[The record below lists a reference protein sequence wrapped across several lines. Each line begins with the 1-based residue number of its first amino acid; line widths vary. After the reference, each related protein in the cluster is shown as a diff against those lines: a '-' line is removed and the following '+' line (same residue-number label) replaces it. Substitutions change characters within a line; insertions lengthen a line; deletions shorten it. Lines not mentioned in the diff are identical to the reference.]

1 MPGSMIRIGV
11 LAAGVLAACD
21 LPTALPRVESRF
33 VVPGE
38 TTTLG
43 VDELLPRGITSIGG
57 SFRVT
62 LDPQAVGP
70 RTLGQLCGTP
80 CAGLEGQR
88 VPKPA
93 FTATIPVRIP
103 FPDELAS
110 ATLASGR
117 VTVTLHHDFGFDP
130 LHPSGR
136 QEDGRIAITLRSG
149 GRTVGSATLT
159 GPFPSGTART
169 TTIPLAPGAVSG
181 ALDAELVL
189 VSPAGGQ
196 ASEHWVTVRNQA
208 ALSGRVSPE
217 PIEVSEVRIAVR
229 NRTVAA
235 EGAVLDLSGVDAALA
250 ERVRSGA
257 IVVDLDNPF
266 ALSGPL
272 TLRLSS
278 PAGTLTRTVQ
288 LAPGETRQRIE
299 FTGAELRSLLGREVT
314 VALSGTVDAPEPVAV
329 RPGQAVTIATQLELV
344 VELGPGG

>member
-1 MPGSMIRIGV
+1 MRRSMVRLGV
-11 LAAGVLAACD
+11 LAAGGLAACD
-21 LPTALPRVESRF
+21 IPTALPRVESRF

-38 TTTLG
+38 TTTLA
-43 VDELLPRGITSIGG
+43 VDELLPASITSTGG

-62 LDPQAVGP
+62 LDPRAVGP
-70 RTLGQLCGTP
+70 RTLGQLCGAP

-93 FTATIPVRIP
+93 FTDTIPVRIP

-117 VTVTLHHDFGFDP
+117 VAVTLHHDFGFDP

-136 QEDGRIAITLRSG
+136 QADGRITITLQSG
-149 GRTVGSATLT
+149 GRTVGTATLT

-169 TTIPLAPGAVSG
+169 TTIPLAPGAVSD
-181 ALDAELVL
+181 ALEAELVL

-196 ASEHWVTVRNQA
+196 APEHWVTVRNQA
-208 ALSGRVSPE
+208 ALAGQVAPE
-217 PIEVSEVRIAVR
+217 PIELSEVRVAVR

-235 EGAVLDLSGVDAALA
+235 DGAVLDLSGVDAAIA
-250 ERVRSGA
+250 DRVRSGA
-257 IVVDLDNPF
+257 VVVDLQNPF

-272 TLRLSS
+272 TLRLTTA
-278 PAGTLTRTVQ
+278 AGTLTRTVQ
-288 LAPGETRQRIE
+288 LAPGETRQRLE

-314 VALSGTVDAPEPVAV
+314 VALSGTVDAPEPVAL
-329 RPGQAVTIATQLELV
+329 RPGQAVTIATRLELV
-344 VELGPGG
+344 VELGPEG